1 LVEEDALTRRGK
13 TPAVIYAPGA
23 LGTGL
28 GKTANDLVI
37 YSGGERFRIVAVID
51 PEHAGKD
58 AGHVV
63 GVGRR
68 GIPVVG
74 SLEEALHG
82 DPEAFI
88 IGAATVG
95 GYIPD
100 GWKKDIIRSLE
111 LGMTVYNGLHHF
123 LSEDPEAVEAAR
135 RGGGRIVDIRK
146 PDRSRLRIW
155 SGEVLSTPGPRIL
168 VAGTDC
174 ETGKNI
180 ASMEIYLELKRRGVR
195 ACLIGTGQ
203 TMLLLGARGMVV
215 DAVPSDFVAGVV
227 EGYIVEAF
235 REGCEAV
242 VVEGQAAVTHP
253 AYGHVSLG
261 ILRGASPTHIV
272 LAHAA
277 GRRTRTAFP
286 QRMPLTDPRLEY
298 EVLKLLNPYP
308 GCRLAGMTLDTHMLG
323 REEAEEAVRMA
334 ERVYGV
340 PVADPIRHGVSRIVD
355 SILG

>member
-1 LVEEDALTRRGK
+1 MPGGR
-13 TPAVIYAPGA
+13 TPAIVYAPGA

-37 YSGGERFRIVAVID
+37 YSGGERFRIVAVVD
-51 PEHAGKD
+51 PSHAGRD
-58 AGHVV
+58 AGQVV
-63 GVGRR
+63 GVGKR
-68 GIPVVG
+68 GIPVVS
-74 SLEEALHG
+74 SLEEALRG

-95 GYIPD
+95 GYIPE
-100 GWKKDIIRSLE
+100 GWRRDIIRSLE

-123 LSEDPEAVEAAR
+123 LSEDPEAVRAAE
-135 RGGGRIVDIRK
+135 RGGGRIVDVRK

-155 SGEVLSTPGPRIL
+155 DGSVLGTGGLRIL

-180 ASMEIYLELKRRGVR
+180 ASMEVYLELRRRGVR
-195 ACLIGTGQ
+195 ACLVGTGQ

-227 EGYIVEAF
+227 EGYVVEAIS
-235 REGCEAV
+235 RDGCEAV

-261 ILRGASPTHIV
+261 ILRGVSPTHIV
-272 LAHAA
+272 LAHTA
-277 GRRTRTAFP
+277 GRRVRAAFP
-286 QRMPLTDPRLEY
+286 QRIPLTDPRLEY
-298 EVLKLLNPYP
+298 TVLKMLNPYP
-308 GCRLAGMTLDTHMLG
+308 STVLAGVTLDTHELSDEDA
-323 REEAEEAVRMA
+323 RLAVEEAARTL
-334 ERVYGV
+334 GV
-340 PVADPIRHGVSRIVD
+340 PAADPLRHGVGAIVD
-355 SILG
+355 RILG